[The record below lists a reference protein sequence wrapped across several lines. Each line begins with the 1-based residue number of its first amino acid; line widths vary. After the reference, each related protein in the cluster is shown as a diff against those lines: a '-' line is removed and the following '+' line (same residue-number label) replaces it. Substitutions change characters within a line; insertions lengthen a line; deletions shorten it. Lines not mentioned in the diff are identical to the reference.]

1 MNPLDWKIPTFSKK
15 LQHLYIRWKDEKR
28 TYIVKRKRHPNV
40 ELLNN
45 LINSCMSF
53 DDKRGLWCLD
63 QSTNHTNVK
72 HNFVKA
78 K

>member
-1 MNPLDWKIPTFSKK
+1 
-15 LQHLYIRWKDEKR
+15 
-28 TYIVKRKRHPNV
+28 
-40 ELLNN
+40 
-45 LINSCMSF
+45 MSF